1 MRTRPSS
8 QHRLPT
14 FTTRN
19 WVGLIIGVVAFCFP
33 LVFTLPGLSTQGHR
47 MLAIFL
53 LAIVFWVSEAIPLVA
68 TAMVVILLEVLLIS
82 TSAILPV
89 DESALP
95 ASDYYAAL
103 AHPVIILFLGGFLLA
118 YGAAKYGLDR
128 NLAAVMLRPFQG
140 SGRLT
145 VLGLMLISAL
155 LSMFMSNTAT
165 TATMFAVVIPIL
177 AVMPTARSRAGL
189 ALAIPV
195 AANIGGIGTPVG
207 TPPNAIAIGALA
219 DAGIHVSFLQWMV
232 FAVPLM
238 LVVLAFGWWLI
249 VTMFIPPATPV
260 ELHLDPDFDQS
271 VPARIFYIV
280 AGLTVV
286 LWMSEPIH
294 GISASTVGLIP
305 VAILLATGVVGAKE
319 LGELQWSVLWLVSGG
334 IALGVGVGASELDAW
349 LLGSVNWAGLP
360 AMVLIAALAL
370 LGLGMSNVISH
381 SAAANLLVPLTLTLG
396 TASAAG
402 STQLTIIVALAC
414 SLGMALPIST
424 PPNAIAYATGEVPV
438 KHMGQ
443 VGILVGL
450 FGTLLLA
457 LAMPTV
463 LGWLV

>member
-1 MRTRPSS
+1 MRTSS
-8 QHRLPT
+8 ATPHRLPVL
-14 FTTRN
+14 TTRN
-19 WVGLIIGVVAFCFP
+19 WVGLALGIIAFFIP
-33 LVFTLPGLSTQGHR
+33 FLVTFPGLDASGHR

-89 DESALP
+89 GEEALG
-95 ASDYYAAL
+95 AAQYYSAL

-118 YGAAKYGLDR
+118 YGAAKFGLDR

-145 VLGLMLISAL
+145 VLGLMLICAV

-177 AVMPTARSRAGL
+177 AVMPTARTRAGL
-189 ALAIPV
+189 ALSIPV

-219 DAGIHVSFLQWMV
+219 DAGIHVTFLQWML

-249 VTMFIPPATPV
+249 ITMFIPRGTPV
-260 ELHLDPDFDQS
+260 TLELEPDFDQS
-271 VPARIFYIV
+271 APARIFYVV
-280 AGLTVV
+280 AALTVA
-286 LWMSEPIH
+286 LWMSEPLH
-294 GISASTVGLIP
+294 GVSASTVGLIP
-305 VAILLATGVVGAKE
+305 VAVLLATGVVGGKE

-334 IALGVGVGASELDAW
+334 IALGVGVGASGVDAW
-349 LLGSVNWAGLP
+349 LLGSVNWAGMSVMLL
-360 AMVLIAALAL
+360 VLALAL

-396 TASAAG
+396 TASSAG
-402 STQLTIIVALAC
+402 ATHLTIIVALAC

-438 KHMGQ
+438 KYMGQ
-443 VGILVGL
+443 IGVLVGL

-457 LAMPTV
+457 FAMPTL
-463 LGWLV
+463 LGWML

>member
-1 MRTRPSS
+1 MATNTATS
-8 QHRLPT
+8 HRLPQL
-14 FTTRN
+14 TTRN
-19 WVGLIIGVVAFCFP
+19 WVGLVLGVIAFFIP
-33 LVFTLPGLSTQGHR
+33 FVVTFPGLDASGHR

-89 DESALP
+89 GEEALG
-95 ASDYYAAL
+95 AAEYYSAL

-118 YGAAKYGLDR
+118 YGAAKFGLDR

-145 VLGLMLISAL
+145 VLGLMLICAV

-177 AVMPTARSRAGL
+177 AVMPTARTRAGL
-189 ALAIPV
+189 ALSIPV

-219 DAGIHVSFLQWMV
+219 DAGIHVTFLQWML

-249 VTMFIPPATPV
+249 ITMFIPRGTPV
-260 ELHLDPDFDQS
+260 TLELKPNFEQS
-271 VPARIFYIV
+271 TPARIFYAV
-280 AGLTVV
+280 AALTVA
-286 LWMSEPIH
+286 LWMSEPLH
-294 GISASTVGLIP
+294 GVSASTVGLIP
-305 VAILLATGVVGAKE
+305 VAVLLATGVVGGKE

-334 IALGVGVGASELDAW
+334 IALGVGVGASGVDAW
-349 LLGSVNWAGLP
+349 LLGSVNWAGMSVMLL
-360 AMVLIAALAL
+360 VLALAL

-396 TASAAG
+396 AASAAG
-402 STQLTIIVALAC
+402 STHLTIIVALAC

-438 KHMGQ
+438 KYMAQ
-443 VGILVGL
+443 VGVLVGL

-457 LAMPTV
+457 FAMPTL
-463 LGWLV
+463 LGWLL